1 MAANFII
8 LADDYQ
14 ALEDK
19 INEIKNSL
27 EIATTVDTY
36 DLTEDSLYSLIDE
49 LTTISLFG
57 ETKFVVAKNA
67 NEIIAKEQNGF
78 KELLKTMN
86 DQNSDNVLVLVFMGN
101 VDFGNSQYQSLKRFA
116 TTFDVRV
123 KNLSLDEYA
132 KKKLQEDGFIINDAA
147 MKLLVS
153 YSDGITKLKN
163 NIEQLE
169 CFKALEKEIT
179 EADIFKL
186 IAAPLDDDV
195 YALIEAVLSNNK
207 KQMLKGYKDLKLRSI
222 LASNLVSLF
231 INKFQEIYNVSIL
244 VQKGYNQA
252 SIADLLNVSS
262 GRAYYMIKNAKS
274 YNLSHI
280 KKQLNLL
287 YDLDYKIKTGQIDQD
302 LGLELYF
309 LNQLFIILYST
320 PKVGLE

>member
-309 LNQLFIILYST
+309 LN
-320 PKVGLE
+320 